1 MSGGKWAGAKIA
13 LKASDSLPKELQEHH
28 HTTMIPVHPHHAQDL
43 EEAQTS
49 QRGGGVH
56 LAHQSQMSI
65 AVT

>member
-1 MSGGKWAGAKIA
+1 
-13 LKASDSLPKELQEHH
+13 
-28 HTTMIPVHPHHAQDL
+28 MIPVHPHHAQDL
-43 EEAQTS
+43 EEAETS